1 MMSSHNYTT
10 PVSQLLTYGELYDY
24 AFNNSTPYLEK
35 FGLTAEHIP
44 ELIRMVGD
52 DELHDSDEE
61 SLEVWAPIHA
71 WRSLAELRNEAAIQ
85 PLISVIHKLPD
96 HDFFIDELPHV
107 LAQIGPAAIPAL
119 RDYLANPD
127 YNASA
132 RYSAVDSLEVMA
144 TQHPEVRDEC
154 VSILTERLAYS
165 DPESQILN
173 SFIVYS
179 LVKLK
184 ALEAVPAIEAAFAG
198 DRINKHWCDDWDMI
212 QVELGLKQ
220 PKKKL
225 KDPDGIVA
233 LFEKKHQKRSKPQVS
248 SGFGSA
254 KTQQKS
260 ANKKKKKRK

>member
-1 MMSSHNYTT
+1 MSSPNYTP
-10 PVSQLLTYGELYDY
+10 PVSQLLTYGAVYQYDFKKSPHY
-24 AFNNSTPYLEK
+24 IEK
-35 FGLTAEHIP
+35 FGLTKEHIP

-52 DELHDSDEE
+52 EELHDADAE
-61 SLEVWAPIHA
+61 SLEVWGPIHA
-71 WRSLAELRNEAAIQ
+71 WRSLGELRAETAIQ

-132 RYSAVDSLEVMA
+132 RSSAVDSLEVMA

-154 VSILTERLAYS
+154 VSILTERFAYS

-173 SFIVYS
+173 SFIVFS
-179 LVKLK
+179 LVELK
-184 ALEAVPAIEAAFAG
+184 AVEAASEIEAAFAG
-198 DRINKHWCDDWDMI
+198 DRINKDWCDNWELV
-212 QVELGLKQ
+212 QVELGLKE

-225 KDPDGIVA
+225 KNPDGIA
-233 LFEKKHQKRSKPQVS
+233 TLFEKISEKRSQTQIT
-248 SGFGSA
+248 SGFGSP

-260 ANKKKKKRK
+260 GNKKKKKRK